1 MTDFV
6 GVLAER
12 IDTLT
17 WRVLIFAC
25 DGLELIVGLGS
36 SLEFVFW
43 DCLCARVWWIGSC
56 GDLGAWV
63 GLGRLMDRVLLCLL
77 VMRWKSWYLEHGV
90 YRGRGATSSKVRG
103 REEANLDLGQL
114 VILVALR
121 LDVRYTVLERSR

>member
-1 MTDFV
+1 MLGDGFYDSSKSEAFFGQILSARVTDFV

-56 GDLGAWV
+56 GDLGAW
-63 GLGRLMDRVLLCLL
+63 GA
-77 VMRWKSWYLEHGV
+77 SWIGFCCV
-90 YRGRGATSSKVRG
+90 FWS
-103 REEANLDLGQL
+103 
-114 VILVALR
+114 
-121 LDVRYTVLERSR
+121 